1 MIKMVTMTRKIIN
14 NCNHK
19 REMTRTTK
27 VKITTMRTTN
37 NYNKE
42 KGEGR

>member
-1 MIKMVTMTRKIIN
+1 MIKMVTMTRRIAR
-14 NCNHK
+14 NCNHN

-37 NYNKE
+37 SYNEE
-42 KGEGR
+42 KGKGR